1 MNQFNDTFTVTFYN
15 EQQKKVL
22 YNPPPHLKS
31 VVALPCEIWM
41 FSCTTLHDSY
51 SIQKRDKMFVY
62 SKYLQ
67 KCHVL
72 DDMSMP
78 INLQYYSMC
87 SKYPPSV
94 GTHALRCARH
104 FVSGCVN
111 GALLQCCAKRVAGT
125 VAIYCADMVS
135 NDVTGT
141 QKRQLSSNKSIKQKY
156 LLHVVYHS

>member
-1 MNQFNDTFTVTFYN
+1 MVALYN
-15 EQQKKVL
+15 ELQIKVL

-87 SKYPPSV
+87 SKYPPLV
-94 GTHALRCARH
+94 CMRRACH
-104 FVSGCVN
+104 FTNGCIN
-111 GALLQCCAKRVAGT
+111 DALLQCCAKHVAGAVT
-125 VAIYCADMVS
+125 IYCADMTS
-135 NDVTGT
+135 NYIRGT
-141 QKRQLSSNKSIKQKY
+141 QKREFKFN
-156 LLHVVYHS
+156 